1 MPVASAAPEMP
12 SSGKGP
18 GPKMSRG
25 SRMMLAMH
33 PARRAAM
40 VIFIRPTAWK
50 SFSNES
56 PSMMITEKEKA
67 MPEY

>member
-1 MPVASAAPEMP
+1 
-12 SSGKGP
+12 
-18 GPKMSRG
+18 
-25 SRMMLAMH
+25 MMLAMH